1 MILKT
6 KLKYDNCIYICFF
19 FKSQIFD
26 QRDTEEQKNINIFV
40 LITDILVLLMV

>member
-1 MILKT
+1 MIFA
-6 KLKYDNCIYICFF
+6 YIFVFF

-40 LITDILVLLMV
+40 LITDILVLLMI